1 MRNGMKKI
9 VFLLVLLAPLATT
22 RIARADT
29 KEEARRHFD
38 RAVELVDDGQ
48 LEGALVEFQRSYDL
62 TRHFAVLYNIGQ
74 VLVSLARPVEAFDAY
89 QRYLAEGRDLVPAA
103 RRAEVEREM
112 LRQKARIATLEIR
125 GLPAGAMVRVD
136 GRDMGRVP
144 IPGPLR
150 VGVGKHSIAAA
161 AEGYDP
167 AATEVTVAGE
177 DHKMVN
183 LPLARSAL
191 PATLPPPVAP
201 PVFVVP
207 AAPVVVAMPPAE
219 PAKPPMSKLR
229 IAGIV
234 TGAVGVAG
242 LAAGGGFALAARD
255 RHNEAMNTYQNDY
268 PKAQSLYSEAADF
281 VTAAN
286 VSFIAGGALVALGV
300 VGIILGSPDRAAANS
315 GMHAYVLPSLGPGSA
330 GLSAA
335 GTW

>member
-1 MRNGMKKI
+1 MRNRMNKLAL
-9 VFLLVLLAPLATT
+9 LLVLLAPLANE

-74 VLVSLARPVEAFDAY
+74 VLVSLARPVEAVDAY

-103 RRAEVEREM
+103 RRAEVEKEM
-112 LRQKARIATLEIR
+112 LRQKARIATIDIR
-125 GLPAGAMVRVD
+125 GLPDGAMVRVD
-136 GRDMGRVP
+136 GKEIGRAP
-144 IPGPLR
+144 FGGSLR

-177 DHKMVN
+177 DYKVVN

-191 PATLPPPVAP
+191 PATLPLPVAP
-201 PVFVVP
+201 PAFVAP
-207 AAPVVVAMPPAE
+207 AAPVVVAMPLAE
-219 PAKPPMSKLR
+219 PAKPSMSKLR
-229 IAGIV
+229 VAGIV
-234 TGAVGVAG
+234 TAAVGVAG
-242 LAAGGGFALAARD
+242 LAAGTAFWFTAKGRQDDALNVYKD
-255 RHNEAMNTYQNDY
+255 DY
-268 PKAQSLYSEAADF
+268 PKAQNLHSEAANF

-300 VGIILGSPDRAAANS
+300 VGIILGSPDRGAATS
-315 GMHAYVLPSLGPGSA
+315 GMHAYVLPAVGPGSA
-330 GLSAA
+330 GLGAG